1 MRPTKSITGDRGQH
15 DRARGRGTARR
26 WRYRDS
32 NSGSHRDGE
41 LIWHQVDLYDN
52 LVAAGKVPDCA
63 TEDLF
68 AVAERITVGGVE
80 EVDAGFERLL
90 DEGFA
95 LLLAERPGVI
105 APVAA
110 AIAHAAEADARHV
123 QAGAAELHVNP
134 WLTRAAWR

>member
-1 MRPTKSITGDRGQH
+1 MRPYT
-15 DRARGRGTARR
+15 
-26 WRYRDS
+26 
-32 NSGSHRDGE
+32 
-41 LIWHQVDLYDN
+41 LVVMDN

-123 QAGAAELHVNP
+123 QAGAAELHVFHGSLGP
-134 WLTRAAWR
+134 PGDDEI